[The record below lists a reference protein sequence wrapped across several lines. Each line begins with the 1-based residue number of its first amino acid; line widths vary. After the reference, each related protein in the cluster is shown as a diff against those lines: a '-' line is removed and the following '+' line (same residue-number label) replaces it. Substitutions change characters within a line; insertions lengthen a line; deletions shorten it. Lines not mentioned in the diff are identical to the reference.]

1 MLRQK
6 FITLRIFVEENKKKK
21 ILNENNNCKLNI
33 NHRKLDLNY
42 FLIVVLVDVRHE
54 IIKKRIIFT
63 KFHQKKDL
71 PFVSDQS
78 ICDSTQK
85 FKAKITTNLKLS
97 RIFYNLCICVCV
109 MLCKLPQ

>member
-54 IIKKRIIFT
+54 IIKKESFLQNFT
-63 KFHQKKDL
+63 KKRTCRLYRINQ
-71 PFVSDQS
+71 FVIRHKS
-78 ICDSTQK
+78 
-85 FKAKITTNLKLS
+85 S
-97 RIFYNLCICVCV
+97 RPKSQQILN
-109 MLCKLPQ
+109 